1 MPAFAGMTRRR
12 VVLCRGARPPHPGPL
27 RAPRRRETPVE
38 EGSIQITVDRSGSW
52 RANVLG
58 DWGVRSLATKA
69 ALGGRAIQRAVMW
82 VNLEQASKVE
92 LRMPTGGRD
101 REGSMVREAIDA
113 STCPIRRGS
122 EDGTLERCFGQR
134 GRSRSVAERRQR
146 PLGGRPVGKS
156 GRIIVPGKP
165 GNAGGGMDPD
175 FWRALPA
182 GEEG

>member
-1 MPAFAGMTRRR
+1 LPPRPRNGGEG
-12 VVLCRGARPPHPGPL
+12 RGEGVSQHDKSPLEKRASRCSPPHPSPL

-69 ALGGRAIQRAVMW
+69 ALGGRAIQRAVMS

-101 REGSMVREAIDA
+101 REGSMAREAIDA

-122 EDGTLERCFGQR
+122 EDGTLERC
-134 GRSRSVAERRQR
+134 
-146 PLGGRPVGKS
+146 
-156 GRIIVPGKP
+156 
-165 GNAGGGMDPD
+165 
-175 FWRALPA
+175 
-182 GEEG
+182 